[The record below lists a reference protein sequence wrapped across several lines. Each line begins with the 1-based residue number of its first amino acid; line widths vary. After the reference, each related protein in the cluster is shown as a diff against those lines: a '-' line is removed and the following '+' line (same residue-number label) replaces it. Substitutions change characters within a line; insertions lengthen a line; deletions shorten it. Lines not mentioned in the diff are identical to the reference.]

1 MQYKKSL
8 KFEGKQFA
16 NIGKLKAN
24 WIIQQVGF

>member
-8 KFEGKQFA
+8 KFEENQFA
-16 NIGKLKAN
+16 NIGNLKAN